1 MQKTL
6 RLAALAAMFIAST
19 AALATHPAPPPP
31 APSPPGPPV
40 STSTSGST
48 SGAGAA
54 AGSIAGSKSSSDAN
68 AGADSASTANAKGG
82 DASAKTGDS
91 TSLSGSA
98 AKQGQKQGQ
107 TSTVTDASNSSS
119 RTGFYVFPQLAFTPP
134 LPMLECPMART
145 KQSSTG
151 VLFGAFSHAESGSDG
166 DRCFSVTLYNDFIAN
181 CQYES
186 ARRFKVEMAKD
197 VYPKFAPA
205 GDSYRTADREALDL
219 TATECAL
226 LKLPVLPPAP
236 IETVNPAAV
245 VAAPAASAASA
256 PVPGKKAAKKPQ
268 CKRTLQSVWQCERKP
283 DAATATTKAK

>member
-1 MQKTL
+1 MTKTL
-6 RLAALAAMFIAST
+6 RFAALAAMFIASGT
-19 AALATHPAPPPP
+19 ALATHPTPPPPP

-54 AGSIAGSKSSSDAN
+54 AGSIAGSKSSSNAN
-68 AGADSASTANAKGG
+68 AGADAAANAKGG
-82 DASAKTGDS
+82 NAAAKSGDS
-91 TSLSGSA
+91 NSLAGAA
-98 AKQGQKQGQ
+98 AKQGQGQKQGQ
-107 TSTVTDASNSSS
+107 TSTVTDASSSS
-119 RTGFYVFPQLAFTPP
+119 SHTGFYVFPQLAFTPP

-151 VLFGAFSHAESGSDG
+151 ILFGAFSHAESGSDG

-197 VYPKFAPA
+197 IYPKFSPA
-205 GDSYRTADREALDL
+205 GDSYRTAEREALDL

-226 LKLPVLPPAP
+226 LKLPVLPPP
-236 IETVNPAAV
+236 PMETVKPMAA
-245 VAAPAASAASA
+245 AAPAASAASA
-256 PVPGKKAAKKPQ
+256 AMPKKASKARP
-268 CKRTLQSVWQCERKP
+268 CHRTLQSVWQCERKP
-283 DAATATTKAK
+283 DAVTATTKAK